1 MPGHDHVTVLIGT
14 IKAYVKGFNCIS
26 YSTFYINSNV
36 YGFIYDG
43 VSFSRE

>member
-14 IKAYVKGFNCIS
+14 IKAYVKEFNCIS

-36 YGFIYDG
+36 YGFIYNG
-43 VSFSRE
+43 VCFS